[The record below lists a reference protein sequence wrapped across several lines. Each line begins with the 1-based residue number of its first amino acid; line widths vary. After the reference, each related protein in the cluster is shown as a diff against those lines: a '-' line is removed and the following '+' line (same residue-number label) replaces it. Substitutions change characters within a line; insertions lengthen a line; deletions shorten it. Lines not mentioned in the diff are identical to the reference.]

1 MGSSKL
7 LGIDELLD
15 VMAESL
21 AAHFICSSGRREG
34 EERAT

>member
-21 AAHFICSSGRREG
+21 VLILFVAVEG
-34 EERAT
+34 E

>member
-21 AAHFICSSGRREG
+21 AAHKFVAVEGEG